1 MADYD
6 FGELASPAKA
16 APSTP
21 SRSYDFGGLATAAKP
36 TEKEKPKSTQSTT
49 GFVGSNL
56 SAGVAGLLGM
66 PVDTVANVLD
76 LGKAGIGT
84 AYQAVSGK
92 PAPDWT
98 LPTDRAKVPLS
109 GANIAGMFEKAGAI
123 NKSITPESKG
133 QEYLASALQ
142 AAPGALLGKPNPA
155 QLAKNVVGSTAS
167 ALSGKAASDILPSS
181 PGAAELGSMLPGAA
195 RYGIPAVPR
204 ALVRGGEAGRQTMQD
219 RIAMFKEAGIDNPT
233 AGQASGRPM
242 VQGVENISAMGPF
255 AGSEAAAAKRAGG
268 LQAKVKEL
276 SDQLAPRSTPE
287 SAGAAVQQGI
297 AGQGGFID
305 RFKAKQADLWGRIDP
320 YLQKD
325 TPINVKNLRAISD
338 KLSTPTKGAE
348 ATTRALINPKIANI
362 SAGVESD
369 IAPKAPQGLGG
380 KAIVLPNSVRDD
392 LAQAATGT
400 LPYSAVKDLRS
411 RIGAMLSSTDLLS
424 DIPKAEL
431 KQLYGALTQD
441 LKTAVRNADSSG
453 AATKAW
459 NDANKYTKA
468 GHQRVEEFLQ
478 GITDK
483 ITPEAAYKAVM
494 SGSDQGSTKL
504 RTVLKSLNSDQR
516 KALSATVIDNMGKAN
531 PGKQNEAGDAFSID
545 SFLTRYNKLDKSSK
559 AFLFSDSGAKASMEK
574 IAKAAAELKA
584 SEGVNKNY
592 SGTAQASIKGGALA
606 SVGGMLLAGNPLM
619 AAQTASGI
627 GLNAAFSR
635 AMNNPKFVNWLAE
648 PGTMNPAQNQQQL
661 IRLIQ
666 ASKNSTDQ
674 EKQDIQTIIDATNG
688 AK

>member
-6 FGELASPAKA
+6 FGELAAPTKTPAKTA
-16 APSTP
+16 AKN
-21 SRSYDFGGLATAAKP
+21 YDFGDFATPSKP
-36 TEKEKPKSTQSTT
+36 TEKQFPKSKQSTA

-56 SAGVAGLLGM
+56 NAGVAGLLGT
-66 PVDTVANVLD
+66 PVDTAANVLD
-76 LGKAGIGT
+76 LGKAGIGS
-84 AYQAVSGK
+84 AYQVISGK
-92 PAPDWT
+92 TAPDWT
-98 LPTDRAKVPLS
+98 LPTERKKIPFS
-109 GANIAGMFEKAGAI
+109 GENIAGMLEKVGSI
-123 NKSITPESKG
+123 NKSISPESKA
-133 QEYLASALQ
+133 QEYIAGVLQ
-142 AAPGALLGKPNPA
+142 AASGALLGRPNVA
-155 QLAKNVVGSTAS
+155 QFGRNLAGSSAS
-167 ALSGKAASDILPSS
+167 ALGGKAASDIAPDTL
-181 PGAAELGSMLPGAA
+181 GAAELGSMLPGTF
-195 RYGIPAVPR
+195 RYGLPAIPR
-204 ALVRGGEAGRQTMQD
+204 SLVRGGEAGRKTMQD
-219 RIAMFKEAGIDNPT
+219 RIAMFKEGGVDNPT

-255 AGSEAAAAKRAGG
+255 SGGEAAAAKRASGV
-268 LQAKVKEL
+268 QEKIKEL
-276 SDQLAPRSTPE
+276 TDRISPRATQE
-287 SAGAAVQQGI
+287 SAGSAVQQGI
-297 AGQGGFID
+297 AGAGGFID
-305 RFKAKQADLWGRIDP
+305 RFKKKQADLWGRIDP

-325 TPINVKNLRAISD
+325 TPVDVKNLRAVSE

-369 IAPKAPQGLGG
+369 VAPKLPLGLGG
-380 KAIVLPNSVRDD
+380 KAIVLPNSVQAQ

-411 RIGAMLSSTDLLS
+411 RIGTMLSSTDLLS

-431 KQLYGALTQD
+431 KQLYAALSQD

-453 AATKAW
+453 AGTKAW

-483 ITPEAAYKAVM
+483 VTPEAAYKAVM

-531 PGKQNEAGDAFSID
+531 PGKQNDVGDAFSID

-559 AFLFSDSGAKASMEK
+559 EFLFSDSGAKASMEK
-574 IAKAAAELKA
+574 IAKAASELKA

-592 SGTAQASIKGGALA
+592 SGTAQASIKAGALA

-619 AAQTASGI
+619 AAQSATGV

-648 PGTMNPAQNQQQL
+648 PETMNPARNQQQL

-674 EKQDIQTIIDATNG
+674 ETQDIQTIIDATSGN
-688 AK
+688 K